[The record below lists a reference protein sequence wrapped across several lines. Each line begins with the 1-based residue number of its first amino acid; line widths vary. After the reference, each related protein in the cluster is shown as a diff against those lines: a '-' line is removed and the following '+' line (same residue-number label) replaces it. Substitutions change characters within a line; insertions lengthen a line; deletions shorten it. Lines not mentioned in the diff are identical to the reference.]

1 MFLSRGDRDLGVAF
15 QTHPGSQAS
24 SRGEAKDSAFL
35 SSRDGYLLEPTEWPT
50 GSQASCGFWREDS
63 VLLSRPCRKRRPSSP
78 YDRGISWV
86 FSSCG
91 TSVVFPT
98 WYDWELK
105 SLSCDAREVRSPCAW
120 RGGVHHCSL
129 VMIRESGLKTRL
141 RRTLEVFLM
150 SRQEN
155 LDSLDLGR

>member
-1 MFLSRGDRDLGVAF
+1 M
-15 QTHPGSQAS
+15 Q
-24 SRGEAKDSAFL
+24 E
-35 SSRDGYLLEPTEWPT
+35 
-50 GSQASCGFWREDS
+50 
-63 VLLSRPCRKRRPSSP
+63 RRPSFHH
-78 YDRGISWV
+78 DRGISWV

-91 TSVVFPT
+91 TSVVFLT
-98 WYDWELK
+98 WYDWKLK
-105 SLSCDAREVRSPCAW
+105 SLSCGAREVRSPCAW